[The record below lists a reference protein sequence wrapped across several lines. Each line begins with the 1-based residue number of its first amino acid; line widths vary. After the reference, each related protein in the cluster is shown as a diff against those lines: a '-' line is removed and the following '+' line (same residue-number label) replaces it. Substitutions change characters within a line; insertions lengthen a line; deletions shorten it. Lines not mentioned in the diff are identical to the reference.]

1 MQSIKG
7 NRSHCD
13 RRRRRQCPINFS
25 LSSLAQAV
33 PKVSAVLDWHAR
45 QTKVYRIVVFA
56 ALALLLAIF
65 ATSCQREQRQFE
77 PQPPNQTNISV
88 TMSDLRPGATQP
100 PAQTKNPAE
109 EHAYDVNEGKRLF
122 SQYNCTGCH
131 FNGGGGIGP
140 PLMDEKWI
148 YGSESENIY
157 STIVEGRPNGM
168 PSFRKKIP
176 DYQVWELA
184 AYIKTLSSQLRKDI
198 EPGRSDDLNPHNS
211 EQRSERKKPQNSGGV
226 PPSAQQP

>member
-1 MQSIKG
+1 MM
-7 NRSHCD
+7 N
-13 RRRRRQCPINFS
+13 
-25 LSSLAQAV
+25 
-33 PKVSAVLDWHAR
+33 VL
-45 QTKVYRIVVFA
+45 
-56 ALALLLAIF
+56 
-65 ATSCQREQRQFE
+65 TSCQREQRQFE

-88 TMSDLRPGATQP
+88 TMSELRPGATQP

-109 EHAYDVNEGKRLF
+109 GHAYDVNEGKRLF

-140 PLMDEKWI
+140 ALMDEKWI

-168 PSFRKKIP
+168 PSFRQKIP
-176 DYQVWELA
+176 DYQVWEIT
-184 AYIKTLSSQLRKDI
+184 AYVKTLSSQLRKDI

-211 EQRSERKKPQNSGGV
+211 EQRSERKRPQNSGGV
-226 PPSAQQP
+226 PPSAQRP

>member
-1 MQSIKG
+1 M
-7 NRSHCD
+7 RSTKVILSKHKPRCWD
-13 RRRRRQCPINFS
+13 RRRPRLPVRLGHLVGQQQARTP
-25 LSSLAQAV
+25 AV
-33 PKVSAVLDWHAR
+33 P
-45 QTKVYRIVVFA
+45 
-56 ALALLLAIF
+56 ALWLLLVMMIF
-65 ATSCQREQRQFE
+65 APSCQREQRQFE

-100 PAQTKNPAE
+100 PGQTKNPAE
-109 EHAYDVNEGKRLF
+109 EHAYDVNEGKRLYT
-122 SQYNCTGCH
+122 QYNCSGCH

-168 PSFRKKIP
+168 PSFRQKIP

-184 AYIKTLSSQLRKDI
+184 AYVKTLSSQLRKDI

-211 EQRSERKKPQNSGGV
+211 EQRSERKRPQHSNQ
-226 PPSAQQP
+226 PPSTQAP

>member
-1 MQSIKG
+1 MRSIKT
-7 NRSHCD
+7 NRSCWD
-13 RRRRRQCPINFS
+13 RRRECPINFS
-25 LSSLAQAV
+25 LSCV
-33 PKVSAVLDWHAR
+33 PTSDRRHPWYCLGTRR
-45 QTKVYRIVVFA
+45 QTKVYRT
-56 ALALLLAIF
+56 LLLAMTIF
-65 ATSCQREQRQFE
+65 APSCQREQRQFE

-109 EHAYDVNEGKRLF
+109 EHAYDVNEGKRLY
-122 SQYNCTGCH
+122 SQYNCSGCH

-168 PSFRKKIP
+168 PSFRQKIP

-184 AYIKTLSSQLRKDI
+184 AYVKTLSSQLRKDI

-211 EQRSERKKPQNSGGV
+211 EQRSERKRPQHSNQ
-226 PPSAQQP
+226 PPSTQAP

>member
-1 MQSIKG
+1 MRSTKSNSCGLKSSELCINQSPLGFAIC
-7 NRSHCD
+7 CD
-13 RRRRRQCPINFS
+13 AWLR
-25 LSSLAQAV
+25 LAVITTGGKA
-33 PKVSAVLDWHAR
+33 AR
-45 QTKVYRIVVFA
+45 VRTAA
-56 ALALLLAIF
+56 ALGFLLAMMIV
-65 ATSCQREQRQFE
+65 TPSCQREQRQFE
-77 PQPPNQTNISV
+77 PQPPNQNNISV
-88 TMSDLRPGATQP
+88 TMSELRPGATQP

-122 SQYNCTGCH
+122 SQYNCAGCH

-168 PSFRKKIP
+168 PSFRQKIP

-184 AYIKTLSSQLRKDI
+184 AYVKTLSSQLRKDI